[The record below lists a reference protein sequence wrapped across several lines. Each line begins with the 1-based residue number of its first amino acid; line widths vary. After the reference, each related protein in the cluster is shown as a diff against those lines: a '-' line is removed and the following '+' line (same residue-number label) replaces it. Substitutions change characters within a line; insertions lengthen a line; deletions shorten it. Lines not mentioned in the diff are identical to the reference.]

1 MTPSF
6 IVTGTDTGLGKTVVS
21 AMYTLGLGM
30 NYYKPIQSGIEDETD
45 REAIKRM
52 TGLSDDRVMQDGIRL
67 TEPLSPHR
75 SAELDGVDIDIAAVA
90 PKGDNLLIEG
100 AGGLMVPVNR
110 QTLYIDVFADWG
122 LPCVLA
128 ARTGLGTINHTLLSL
143 EAMRKRGIEIIGVAF
158 VGDDNPDNMKTIS
171 EMGDVK
177 ALGRVPMMDDI
188 TPDKLQ
194 TVFIENFGGKL

>member
-1 MTPSF
+1 MQSF
-6 IVTGTDTGLGKTVVS
+6 LVTGTDTGLGKTVVS
-21 AMYTLGLGM
+21 AMYTLGLGV

-52 TGLSDDRVMQDGIRL
+52 TGLGDDRVLKDGIRL
-67 TEPLSPHR
+67 TNPLSPHR
-75 SAELDGVDIDIAAVA
+75 SAELDGVDIDIDTVA
-90 PKGDNLLIEG
+90 PKGDNLLVEG

-122 LPCVLA
+122 LPVVLA
-128 ARTGLGTINHTLLSL
+128 SRTGLGTINHTLLSL
-143 EAMRKRGIEIIGVAF
+143 EAMRKRGLEIVGIAF
-158 VGDDNPDNMKTIS
+158 IGDDNPDNMKTIS

-177 ALGRVPMMDDI
+177 VLGRIPMMDDI

-194 TVFIENFGGKL
+194 TVFQENFGGTL